1 MLGLD
6 DSPKS
11 LLHLPPL
18 QLGGGGD
25 PGGAL
30 ALDGQRATPDVQLQL
45 VRHLQVVERVVAI
58 RVVHDVGHGQ
68 PGQQDQLNEDLG
80 KCAQMEI
87 VKDASMLSEFL
98 FGEVWL

>member
-11 LLHLPPL
+11 LLYLPPL

-25 PGGAL
+25 PAGAL

-45 VRHLQVVERVVAI
+45 VHHLQVVERVVAVW
-58 RVVHDVGHGQ
+58 VVHDVGLGQ
-68 PGQQDQLNEDLG
+68 PGQQDQLDQDLG
-80 KCAQMEI
+80 KYAQ
-87 VKDASMLSEFL
+87 
-98 FGEVWL
+98 